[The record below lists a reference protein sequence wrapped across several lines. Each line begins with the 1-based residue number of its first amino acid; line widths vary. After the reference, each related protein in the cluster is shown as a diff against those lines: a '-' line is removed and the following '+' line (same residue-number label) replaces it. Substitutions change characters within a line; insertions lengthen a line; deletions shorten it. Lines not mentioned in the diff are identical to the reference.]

1 MGGRI
6 NVLEIP
12 NHLGVNIEVIEK
24 SLENIV
30 KKSKVTLINGQ
41 LIAPSYLDFI
51 MEELYES
58 VSERGQI
65 IL

>member
-30 KKSKVTLINGQ
+30 KKSKVTLING
-41 LIAPSYLDFI
+41 
-51 MEELYES
+51 
-58 VSERGQI
+58 
-65 IL
+65 